1 MFDIE
6 HLRLDKSQYVRS
18 FFDGSS
24 QLLNYYLLNHLGKRV
39 CLQPLLDLQGHI
51 EIDIEYTDSTC
62 GATCPTGFIHYL
74 RDTKPLFNILHQ
86 KYLVTNMADEEKY
99 RLEDP
104 EQVDEPVEEKK
115 GLFRPLPKSERKTH
129 VKDGKA
135 QPIVK
140 FLGIS
145 MYEKNR
151 DILVLLLMPMLT
163 GLINSSVYSYVTLSL
178 VPSTAEYLFYIPV
191 IAAIPIGLVVAET
204 GPALI
209 GGFLSAFFFFI
220 FFIIFLTTP
229 AFFTPELGIANFL
242 VSGIALSVG
251 YFLFVIVAGLLG
263 SVIGTIMREFL

>member
-1 MFDIE
+1 
-6 HLRLDKSQYVRS
+6 
-18 FFDGSS
+18 
-24 QLLNYYLLNHLGKRV
+24 
-39 CLQPLLDLQGHI
+39 
-51 EIDIEYTDSTC
+51 
-62 GATCPTGFIHYL
+62 
-74 RDTKPLFNILHQ
+74 
-86 KYLVTNMADEEKY
+86 MADEEKF

-104 EQVDEPVEEKK
+104 EQETEIVEEKK
-115 GLFRPLPKSERKTH
+115 GLFRPLPKSEEKIV

-151 DILVLLLMPMLT
+151 DILVILLMPMLT
-163 GLINSSVYSYVTLSL
+163 GLINSSIYSFVTLSMI
-178 VPSTAEYLFYIPV
+178 PSSAEYLFYLPV
-191 IAAIPIGLVVAET
+191 LASIPIGLVIAET
-204 GPALI
+204 GPALV

-220 FFIIFLTTP
+220 FFILFLTTP

-263 SVIGTIMREFL
+263 AVIGTIIREFV

>member
-1 MFDIE
+1 
-6 HLRLDKSQYVRS
+6 
-18 FFDGSS
+18 
-24 QLLNYYLLNHLGKRV
+24 
-39 CLQPLLDLQGHI
+39 
-51 EIDIEYTDSTC
+51 
-62 GATCPTGFIHYL
+62 
-74 RDTKPLFNILHQ
+74 
-86 KYLVTNMADEEKY
+86 MADEERY
-99 RLEDP
+99 RLEEP
-104 EQVDEPVEEKK
+104 EQVEEPEEEKK
-115 GLFRPLPKSERKTH
+115 GLFRPLPKSETKIR

-191 IAAIPIGLVVAET
+191 LAAIPIGLVIAET

-209 GGFLSAFFFFI
+209 GGFLSALFFFI
-220 FFIIFLTTP
+220 FFILFLTTP
-229 AFFTPELGIANFL
+229 AFFTPELGVAEFL

-263 SVIGTIMREFL
+263 SVIGTILREFA